1 MEQETG
7 ERASKTN
14 SSPLSNV
21 QIPEDEVS
29 ASAENHH
36 QNLLGHSQVA
46 AGKEGHDTGHSPGS
60 GPPAALL
67 KRELSLDKAW

>member
-7 ERASKTN
+7 ERTSKTN
-14 SSPLSNV
+14 SSSLSNV
-21 QIPEDEVS
+21 QNPEGEVS
-29 ASAENHH
+29 ASAENHR

-46 AGKEGHDTGHSPGS
+46 AGKEGHDMVHTPGS

-67 KRELSLDKAW
+67 NREFSLDKVR